1 MCLIKYLILSL
12 VKAFQIVLIVAL
24 LSSCGFQ
31 LRGMDIS
38 ELESVSVT
46 GPVGGEVRRVLSQ
59 SLEDHGVKIVAPGS
73 NVVDIRLIDVR
84 TSRRPVSTSARI
96 DAAQY
101 ELRLELDVS
110 LMLDS
115 RSIANGIS
123 LSAGRIY
130 SVDSLNLSGSYEEQ
144 KILMSE
150 INDEVAVMIIDRL
163 EAWLD
168 NRRV

>member
-1 MCLIKYLILSL
+1 MLDKSLQIL
-12 VKAFQIVLIVAL
+12 L
-24 LSSCGFQ
+24 LATLLTSCGFQ

-38 ELESVSVT
+38 SLESLSLS
-46 GPVGGEVRRVLSQ
+46 GPVSGDMRRALEQ
-59 SLEDHGVKIVAPGS
+59 SLEDYRVTTVAAAPG
-73 NVVDIRLIDVR
+73 VVDIRLIDAR
-84 TSRRPVSTSARI
+84 SSRRPVATSARI

-110 LMLDS
+110 FALDG
-115 RSIANGIS
+115 RSIGSDIS

-144 KILMSE
+144 QILMSE
-150 INDEVAVMIIDRL
+150 IRDEVAGMVIRRV

-168 NRRV
+168 NRGS